1 MKRSTLLVGMG
12 MLLAF
17 SCTKETSEMETPA
30 PVKTGA
36 ADEAPY
42 EVYEPQGEAYLEL
55 EDGIMKHFS
64 NEATAVSCDIT
75 KGIWLW
81 ESGINYW
88 FPSVEFSE
96 EDAFVSGYEYEVID
110 ERNIQLNLING
121 AFENASLRS
130 EFVSTYEDVSSRVG
144 EGLEHAF
151 TNVQFVDLQ
160 DDIITLRVQSVFYS
174 NPVFATY
181 ANTPQVPSATMDKMA
196 GFRGSCTYSPVR
208 YGAWQ
213 DAARNVK
220 AAFPKPAPVVRGL
233 YYSNIVGFTSLLNSI
248 NRKYLDGTYLPG
260 NPKALFSSHL
270 PLLAPDT
277 CLFIAQQNAYA
288 QTMANQFSGII
299 GKRTYWDGIA
309 RLSCNPNV
317 PPNGSSCHW
326 SFNLDLAKHFTYP
339 AHRQKLQPSLV
350 L

>member
-1 MKRSTLLVGMG
+1 MG

-144 EGLEHAF
+144 EGLEHAL
-151 TNVQFVDLQ
+151 TDVQFVELVGDV
-160 DDIITLRVQSVFYS
+160 ITLRVKSVFYL
-174 NPVFATY
+174 NPVFTTY
-181 ANTPQVPSATMDKMA
+181 STTPTVPTATMDKMA
-196 GFRGSCTYSPVR
+196 GYKGSCSFAPLQTGSWHDVAKRVR
-208 YGAWQ
+208 SVLPTA
-213 DAARNVK
+213 NTIS
-220 AAFPKPAPVVRGL
+220 RGRL
-233 YYSNIVGFTSLLNSI
+233 YSNVFEFSSYPATIGKRYI
-248 NRKYLDGTYLPG
+248 DGSYLPG
-260 NPKALFSSHL
+260 NQNAIFSAHNP
-270 PLLAPDT
+270 PLTATT
-277 CLFIAQQNAYA
+277 CILISQQNAYA
-288 QTMANQFSGII
+288 QAMVNQINGILV
-299 GKRTYWDGIA
+299 KRTYWDGVA
-309 RLSCNPNV
+309 RLVIHPNTTT
-317 PPNGSSCHW
+317 PGSNCSW
-326 SFNLDLAKHFTYP
+326 GFYLDLATHYFYP
-339 AHRQKLQPSLV
+339 EDSLTLSPSILF
-350 L
+350 